1 MIKLIKNNHDYDA
14 ALREARRLVMLD
26 PDPGTAEADQLER
39 LTFLIETWEEQ
50 EFPLPK
56 PDPLAAIC
64 FRMDQQGLK

>member
-1 MIKLIKNNHDYDA
+1 
-14 ALREARRLVMLD
+14 MLD